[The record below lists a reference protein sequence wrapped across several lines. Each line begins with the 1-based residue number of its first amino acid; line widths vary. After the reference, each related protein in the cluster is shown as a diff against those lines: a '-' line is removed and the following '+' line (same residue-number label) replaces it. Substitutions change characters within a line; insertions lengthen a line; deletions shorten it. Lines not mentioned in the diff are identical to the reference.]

1 MTEGF
6 AALITMNNRLHDL
19 ATAMLTASGFIMWMM
34 IKRYKASNNPGSRSN
49 LLRLHK
55 VFSRIFIASL
65 LWMLAGGI
73 PRILTFRSF
82 EWSNAVMNQH
92 IPGLIV
98 RHLTAFLMIALG
110 TYFWIRIS
118 KKIKEIEHSS

>member
-6 AALITMNNRLHDL
+6 AALITMNNRLHDV
-19 ATAMLTASGFIMWMM
+19 ATAMLTASGFTMWMM
-34 IKRYKASNNPGSRSN
+34 IKRYKASNNSGPRSN

-55 VFSRIFIASL
+55 VFSRIFIISL

-82 EWSNAVMNQH
+82 EWSNAVRNHH
-92 IPGLIV
+92 IPGLIA

-110 TYFWIRIS
+110 TYFWIKIS
-118 KKIKEIEHSS
+118 RKIREIEHSA